1 MCGLKISDSLIATVV
16 RGKTNRSHIHTD
28 TNNPTDVEIINK
40 LIEQYLNNSDEE
52 LLGYIDRK
60 VEKFN
65 NRLQNNSGIFYRGLD
80 EKLKLKI
87 IGCKIG
93 PPKKPV
99 TNRYNDE
106 NERALYLIDNI
117 DFLPREIN
125 SNKILLQN
133 YKIPIDELNIADI
146 SSENKNIDNSLS
158 IIFDICETGRISDQI
173 NIEESLENNGK
184 SKYLISQK
192 IAGIFKKFG
201 WEGLFIPGVHGDKN
215 QHYNNLC
222 IFYPALKKWKKWT
235 IGNYKECDIQQN
247 INSEET

>member
-1 MCGLKISDSLIATVV
+1 MKDSLKSTVT
-16 RGKTNRSHIHTD
+16 RGKTNRSHISTD
-28 TNNPTDVEIINK
+28 TDNPTDIEKIRK
-40 LIEQYLNNSDEE
+40 LFEQYLFNSDEK
-52 LLGYIDRK
+52 LFDYIENE
-60 VEKFN
+60 VEIFQY
-65 NRLQNNSGIFYRGLD
+65 RLQNISGIFYRGLN
-80 EKLKLKI
+80 EKYRCKI

-93 PPKKPV
+93 PPKKPIA
-99 TNRYNDE
+99 NRYNDE
-106 NERALYLIDNI
+106 NEQALYLIDNI

-146 SSENKNIDNSLS
+146 SSENKNIDNNLS

-173 NIEESLENNGK
+173 NIEETLKNSGK

-215 QHYNNLC
+215 QHYHNLC
-222 IFYPALKKWKKWT
+222 IFYPALKKWEKWT